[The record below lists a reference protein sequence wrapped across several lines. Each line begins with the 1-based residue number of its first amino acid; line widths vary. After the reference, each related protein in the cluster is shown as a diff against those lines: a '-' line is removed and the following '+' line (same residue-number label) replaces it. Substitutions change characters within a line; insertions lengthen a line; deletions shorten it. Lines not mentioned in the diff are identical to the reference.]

1 MEKRMTDT
9 LKFAVLGTGFWS
21 HYQIPAWFEVGGV
34 ELVAV
39 YNRTVA
45 KAEHV
50 AQKFGVPRVYAD
62 PEELLQNEQ
71 LDFPPMVNETRIA
84 SQIHGNTGWVIYSNM
99 TTEVSLNNV
108 LNIEETTI
116 ELQ

>member
-1 MEKRMTDT
+1 MNLD
-9 LKFAVLGTGFWS
+9 
-21 HYQIPAWFEVGGV
+21 I
-34 ELVAV
+34 
-39 YNRTVA
+39 
-45 KAEHV
+45 
-50 AQKFGVPRVYAD
+50 
-62 PEELLQNEQ
+62 QNEQ